1 MTAAPLLV
9 LQALT
14 NLSLARPARALPTG
28 WRLVPVP
35 GAHALAA
42 RVTGDH
48 VLRLEGT
55 GAAGRAEFRLRRP
68 LRPVSRGRVTWR
80 WRSDTPLRRAN
91 LRRTAA
97 DDSPARVV
105 IHFEGG
111 RSISYTWGN
120 AEARGDVF
128 FAPGARSRAIIVL
141 RRSEDADGS
150 WYLERRDPF
159 ADYRR
164 AFNNAPRAILAVSIG
179 ADGDALKAR
188 IAAEIGDLVWEG
200 TAGPPP

>member
-1 MTAAPLLV
+1 MTGASFLL
-9 LQALT
+9 LQSLT
-14 NLSLARPARALPTG
+14 NLGLAPPARVLPTG
-28 WRLVPVP
+28 WRLVAVP
-35 GAHALAA
+35 GAHALTV
-42 RVTGDH
+42 RVTRDH

-68 LRPVSRGRVTWR
+68 LRPVSRGMVTWR
-80 WRSDTPLRRAN
+80 WRSDTPLKRAN
-91 LRRTAA
+91 LRRSAT

-105 IHFEGG
+105 ILFEGG
-111 RSISYTWGN
+111 RTITYAWGN
-120 AEARGDVF
+120 TEARGDVF
-128 FAPGARSRAIIVL
+128 FGPAGRSRAVIVL

-164 AFNNAPRAILAVSIG
+164 AFNNAPRAILAISIG

-188 IAAEIGDLVWEG
+188 VAAEIGDLVWEG